1 MTTAASQ
8 SKLDSVELNSN
19 QTQAQLD
26 RLERHEWWR
35 WSIAFV
41 VMLALTFGLFALSMS
56 VRGGLNWTE
65 QAQLNIVLRGL
76 FALVLLFDIFVVYQQ
91 VLITR
96 LRRDLATQL
105 RVVTTLEALKKVDG
119 EANRPQNER
128 RHLRRL
134 GVDRRVRVNSV
145 HEGKATCVHGRIRDI
160 SENGMGAVIPCA
172 LALNQQVTLEF
183 SMEEGREDTVSATV
197 RHRRGFCLHRAFT
210 AGGHRSNYGDNSSRE
225 CLTVAGLRKPLAERS
240 VLYSVRIIYSRRLAA
255 AKYRVN
261 RLPLPIH
268 RGGRQPSLGCGM
280 VLQMLASFS
289 LLIPQS
295 ENNGGVGQ
303 LLWTTSNEYPS
314 GSNTSAA

>member
-76 FALVLLFDIFVVYQQ
+76 FALVLLFYIFVVYQQ

-197 RHRRGFCLHRAFT
+197 RHRRGFL
-210 AGGHRSNYGDNSSRE
+210 YGFDFVSIE
-225 CLTVAGLRKPLAERS
+225 
-240 VLYSVRIIYSRRLAA
+240 
-255 AKYRVN
+255 
-261 RLPLPIH
+261 
-268 RGGRQPSLGCGM
+268 PSLRE
-280 VLQMLASFS
+280 VIAR
-289 LLIPQS
+289 IT
-295 ENNGGVGQ
+295 E
-303 LLWTTSNEYPS
+303 TTAVANV
-314 GSNTSAA
+314 